1 MAFKEITIMDIWDII
16 RRYRDG
22 QTIRSIAR
30 TLGYDRKTVRKYI
43 TFLHDKGISLD
54 PQTPLV
60 KDELVP
66 LLQELTTRFN
76 ERSADKQDLFNPYLE
91 DLKELIGK
99 KQLKPKTAFSVLC
112 QRHDLTGKV
121 SYTSFKRFVRRHQLA
136 LSHASSTTCRI
147 EVEPGSQLQIDY
159 GKMGLLYDPER
170 ERFRTVHAFIATLS
184 FSRHKYV
191 EFTFSQDQQ
200 SFAMSH
206 VHAFTFFNGVPRTA
220 VIDNLKS
227 GVISPSF
234 YDPQLNRVY
243 REMAEFNGCFID
255 PARVASPKD
264 KGKVERDVQ
273 TVREKFKELIA
284 VHGPMITLAELNQ
297 KMRHWLSNEYG
308 MRKHGTTGEKPYQLF
323 LEQEQPHLLPLP
335 QEPFEAAYWREAKVH
350 PDHYIQVQK
359 KSYSVPHPYVGKTV
373 WVKVAQNTVQIYC
386 NEQLI
391 KQHTV
396 PRQGNRQTDLND
408 FPENLQVALD
418 RGFPRFLQDK
428 AAKIGPSFAHLIR
441 GILTP
446 HAYMNMRRAQ
456 GVLALAEEYPRELI
470 ERAARGITPAEI
482 KSPKHFRAFVEK
494 LRSIDYE
501 ETHAGAGVPLSEETR
516 SFVRPVDYFQH
527 PTTTTTTT

>member
-16 RRYRDG
+16 RRCRDG
-22 QTIRSIAR
+22 QSIRSIGR

-43 TFLHDKGISLD
+43 IFLRDKGISLD
-54 PQTPLV
+54 SQTPLS
-60 KDELVP
+60 KEELAP
-66 LLQELTTRFN
+66 LLQEVTVRFN
-76 ERSADKQDLFNPYLE
+76 ERSADKQGLFAPYLE
-91 DLKELIGK
+91 ELKDLIGEK
-99 KQLKPKTAFSVLC
+99 RLKPKSAFVVLC
-112 QRHDLTGKV
+112 QLHDLTDKV

-136 LSHASSTTCRI
+136 LSPDAATTCRI

-159 GKMGLLYDPER
+159 GKMGLLHDPER
-170 ERFRTVHAFIATLS
+170 ERLRTVYAFIATLS

-200 SFAMSH
+200 CFAMSH
-206 VHAFTFFNGVPRTA
+206 VHAFSWFGGVPKTA
-220 VIDNLKS
+220 VIDNLKA
-227 GVISPSF
+227 GVISPSL
-234 YDPQLNRVY
+234 YDPQFNRVY
-243 REMAEFNGCFID
+243 REMAEYNGCFID
-255 PARVASPKD
+255 PARVGSPKD

-273 TVREKFKELIA
+273 TVRAKFKELMA
-284 VHGPMITLAELNQ
+284 VHGPRITLAELNQ

-308 MRKHGTTGEKPYQLF
+308 MRTHGTTGEKPYPVF
-323 LEQEQPHLLPLP
+323 VEQEHPHLLPLP

-373 WVKVAQNTVQIYC
+373 WVKVAQHTVQIYY

-396 PRQGNRQTDLND
+396 PLSGNRQTDRGD

-418 RGFPRFLQDK
+418 RGFPRFLQER
-428 AAKIGPSFAHLIR
+428 AAKIGPSFAHLVR

-456 GVLALAEEYPRELI
+456 GVLTLAEAYPQELI
-470 ERAARGITPAEI
+470 ERAARGITPVEV

-494 LRSIDYE
+494 LCSIENE
-501 ETHAGAGVPLSEETR
+501 EAYAAVGLPLSEETR
-516 SFVRPVDYFQH
+516 SFVRPADYFQH
-527 PTTTTTTT
+527 STTPTTTT